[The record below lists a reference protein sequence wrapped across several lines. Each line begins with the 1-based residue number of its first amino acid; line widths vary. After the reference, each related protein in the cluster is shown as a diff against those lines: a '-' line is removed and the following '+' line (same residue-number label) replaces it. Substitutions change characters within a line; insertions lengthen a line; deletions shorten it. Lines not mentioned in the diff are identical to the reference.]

1 MARVPAYSGNKGGGV
16 THNPLN
22 GLAARSLQVGYNSEW
37 EKKGMG
43 RGLDLNGLRGAT
55 SGFAAPWTT
64 VALFAVALLASGC
77 SEESVPDPEP
87 IVTTGALPDVLYEP
101 ARRIVSR
108 SCADCHAAGGK
119 NEKHM
124 DAWGHALRLDSWEE
138 WDNSRADLQVRLDPV
153 KAAEQDPPEDVMPL
167 ATFPFQLT
175 PAERDTLLQW
185 IARGSPNTVT
195 GE

>member
-1 MARVPAYSGNKGGGV
+1 MRRGV
-16 THNPLN
+16 KMN
-22 GLAARSLQVGYNSEW
+22 GIPGAAF
-37 EKKGMG
+37 
-43 RGLDLNGLRGAT
+43 
-55 SGFAAPWTT
+55 GFAAPCKAMS
-64 VALFAVALLASGC
+64 VLAIALLAAGC
-77 SEESVPDPEP
+77 SVESEPGPQP
-87 IVTTGALPDVLYEP
+87 IVTTGALPDVVYEP

-124 DAWGHALRLDSWEE
+124 DAWGHALRLDSWQE
-138 WDNSRADLQVRLDPV
+138 WVNARADLAVRLDPI

-167 ATFPFQLT
+167 ATFPFQLS

>member
-1 MARVPAYSGNKGGGV
+1 MAV
-16 THNPLN
+16 
-22 GLAARSLQVGYNSEW
+22 
-37 EKKGMG
+37 
-43 RGLDLNGLRGAT
+43 
-55 SGFAAPWTT
+55 
-64 VALFAVALLASGC
+64 FAVALLAAGC
-77 SEESVPDPEP
+77 NEESVPGPKP
-87 IVTTGALPDVLYEP
+87 IVTIGALPDVLYEP

-119 NEKHM
+119 HEKHM
-124 DAWGHALRLDSWEE
+124 DAWGHALRLDSWQE
-138 WDNSRADLQVRLDPV
+138 WVNARADLRVRLDPV

-175 PAERDTLLQW
+175 SAERDTLLQW